1 MKGKSGGGG
10 LALEVSVSEAEGSG
24 WTEAER
30 EETVLVVETNAGIVV
45 ETLERKKKDGL
56 GRRTING
63 IAFRNRD
70 MLSERLKL
78 GVKER
83 DWKKG
88 EFRN

>member
-1 MKGKSGGGG
+1 M
-10 LALEVSVSEAEGSG
+10 
-24 WTEAER
+24 
-30 EETVLVVETNAGIVV
+30 

-78 GVKER
+78 DVKENSEIR
-83 DWKKG
+83 RIEEKTL
-88 EFRN
+88 RR